1 MRSQYRYPPP
11 LPDIADKNGR
21 PVITVKI
28 SILLTLLQVRFH
40 QIFLPGQIPF
50 VCKYRL
56 PAAFITP
63 PFLYAS
69 TISPAPVSISH
80 HCTLPQFFAAVR
92 VICDHCIGTRRTDE
106 PHIFFLIY
114 SPYMDFL
121 FLPPAL
127 FHKSFILNVVKCRV
141 QCIRSHH
148 IRSITDRIDD
158 SIAV

>member
-1 MRSQYRYPPP
+1 MLQQFHQLRCQFP
-11 LPDIADKNGR
+11 
-21 PVITVKI
+21 ITV
-28 SILLTLLQVRFH
+28 LFRN
-40 QIFLPGQIPF
+40 
-50 VCKYRL
+50 
-56 PAAFITP
+56 
-63 PFLYAS
+63 
-69 TISPAPVSISH
+69 
-80 HCTLPQFFAAVR
+80 FFAAVR

-158 SIAV
+158 SIAVSHSCLCFRIDLFDLLYGIVVKGGKNHTFHESHPLCEI